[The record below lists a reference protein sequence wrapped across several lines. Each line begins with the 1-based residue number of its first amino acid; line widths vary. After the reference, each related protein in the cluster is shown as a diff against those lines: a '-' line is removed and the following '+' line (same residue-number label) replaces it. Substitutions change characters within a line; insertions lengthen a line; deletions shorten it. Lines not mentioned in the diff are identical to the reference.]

1 MAKPLRQNSHASKSS
16 GWRIIGIDPGSVV
29 TGWGVIEARGTALMH
44 VEHGTIAAT
53 DARAQADR
61 LSFIYR
67 GIQEAIKSYKPD
79 GLSLERIFFARNAQ
93 SALKLGQ
100 ARGVALL
107 AAAHAGIPVHEYA
120 ASEIKLAV
128 VGYGQATK
136 EQVQKMVASL
146 LRLSGAM
153 AWDASDALA
162 AAICHLH
169 RQRFQSL
176 VAGAELEWTAN
187 MRRRRWSAAAVKRLV
202 GRV

>member
-1 MAKPLRQNSHASKSS
+1 MTRPSGRDNHQPKSS
-16 GWRIIGIDPGSVV
+16 TWRVIGIDPGSVV
-29 TGWGVIEARGTALMH
+29 TGWGVIESHGSALTH
-44 VEHGTIAAT
+44 LGHGTIATAG
-53 DARAQADR
+53 AHGQGDR
-61 LSFIYR
+61 LSLVYR
-67 GIQEAIKSYKPD
+67 GIQEVIESYGPD
-79 GLSLERIFFARNAQ
+79 GVSLERVFFARNAQ

-107 AAAHAGIPVHEYA
+107 AAAHNGIDVHEYA

-146 LRLSGAM
+146 LRLSEKM
-153 AWDASDALA
+153 ACDASDALA

-176 VAGAELEWTAN
+176 ILRTEPDWGSAV
-187 MRRRRWSAAAVKRLV
+187 RRRRWSAAAVKKLA
-202 GRV
+202 GRM